1 MKLYK
6 KFSQFRSMNDMETL
20 AEVSKM
26 NMVMIKE
33 IIQKGRLDKICLLL
47 ASLSLN
53 NLRLRNRAMRKS
65 VLIEESIAAALDLN
79 RKLTHDSITNKDG
92 EYID

>member
-1 MKLYK
+1 
-6 KFSQFRSMNDMETL
+6 MNDMETL

>member
-1 MKLYK
+1 
-6 KFSQFRSMNDMETL
+6 MNDMETL

-47 ASLSLN
+47 TSLSLN

-79 RKLTHDSITNKDG
+79 RKLTHDSITDKDG
-92 EYID
+92 VYVD